1 MLHAEM
7 KAWDALNLSLQSP
20 GLPSSLVDLKG
31 TYWWLL
37 YRRAGFCSSSRKE
50 EGRKELRSPSD
61 LLGSAQP
68 GTSLG
73 RNVKQQLCP
82 F

>member
-37 YRRAGFCSSSRKE
+37 CRRAGFCSSSRDS
-50 EGRKELRSPSD
+50 GVLLTCWALPSQA
-61 LLGSAQP
+61 LLW
-68 GTSLG
+68 TEM
-73 RNVKQQLCP
+73 
-82 F
+82 